1 MNSSFPYLEFM
12 NIAKECRSVLIN
24 DILSDNASELYDA
37 LYDGINRK
45 VLFETK
51 LQLQELMWLELHWKN
66 IEDKINSYSFS
77 ERERKRCL
85 SMFIQ
90 WYGAFLKKWGYEEFE
105 INFVEERT
113 KILRDIIDVSNNWEE
128 KKKRM
133 SVFFKKG
140 KKERE
145 KKIEEIREGRYKDG
159 KKI

>member
-1 MNSSFPYLEFM
+1 MLRF
-12 NIAKECRSVLIN
+12 
-24 DILSDNASELYDA
+24 LSRQLNHYKELYDA

-90 WYGAFLKKWGYEEFE
+90 WYGAFLKKWSYKEFE
-105 INFVEERT
+105 INVFEERT
-113 KILRDIIDVSNNWEE
+113 KILRGIIDMGNNWEE
-128 KKKRM
+128 EQKRKR
-133 SVFFKKG
+133 VFFKKR
-140 KKERE
+140 KKELE

-159 KKI
+159 EKI